1 MNGDPGHWLDH
12 EPEEVVREELGNL
25 ESELLI
31 LEVTMELNDQDW
43 TVRMRQLYAQAVPIM
58 RQWLG
63 WYEMR
68 GLIEHDVGPLELEL
82 LVLLDIYHQD
92 LTAFEEVRDLQRQD
106 YANKEQ
112 EVAAVRAIVQRRG
125 IRYP

>member
-1 MNGDPGHWLDH
+1 MENRFQWLED
-12 EPEEVVREELGNL
+12 EPQEIVQEVLGNL

-43 TVRMRQLYAQAVPIM
+43 TVRQRQLYAQAVPIM

-68 GLIEHDVGPLELEL
+68 GLIEHDVGPLEQEL
-82 LVLLDIYHQD
+82 LALLDIYHQE
-92 LTAFEEVRDLQRQD
+92 LAMFEEVRDLQRQD
-106 YANKEQ
+106 YDNKEQ

-125 IRYP
+125 IPYP

>member
-1 MNGDPGHWLDH
+1 MENQGHWLDH
-12 EPEEVVREELGNL
+12 EPEEVVREALGNL

-43 TVRMRQLYAQAVPIM
+43 TVRMRQLYAQAVPLM

-68 GLIEHDVGPLELEL
+68 GLIEHDVGPLEREL
-82 LVLLDIYHQD
+82 LALLNIYHQE
-92 LTAFEEVRDLQRQD
+92 LVVFEEVRDLQRQD
-106 YANKEQ
+106 YANKEL

-125 IRYP
+125 IPYP

>member
-1 MNGDPGHWLDH
+1 M
-12 EPEEVVREELGNL
+12 VR
-25 ESELLI
+25 
-31 LEVTMELNDQDW
+31 Q
-43 TVRMRQLYAQAVPIM
+43 RQLYAQAVPLM

-68 GLIEHDVGPLELEL
+68 GLIDHDVGPLEQEL
-82 LVLLDIYHQD
+82 LALLDRFHEELD
-92 LTAFEEVRDLQRQD
+92 AFEEVRDQQRLD

-112 EVAAVRAIVQRRG
+112 EVAAVAAIVQRRG

>member
-1 MNGDPGHWLDH
+1 MENQGHWLDH
-12 EPEEVVREELGNL
+12 EPEEVVREALGNL

-43 TVRMRQLYAQAVPIM
+43 TVRMRQLYAQAVPLM

-68 GLIEHDVGPLELEL
+68 GLIEHDVGPLEREL
-82 LVLLDIYHQD
+82 LALLNIYHQE
-92 LTAFEEVRDLQRQD
+92 LVVFEEVRDLQRLD

-112 EVAAVRAIVQRRG
+112 EIAAVRDIVQRRR
-125 IRYP
+125 IPYP

>member
-1 MNGDPGHWLDH
+1 MENQDHWLDH
-12 EPEEVVREELGNL
+12 EPEEVVREILGNL

-31 LEVTMELNDQDW
+31 IEVTMELNDQDW
-43 TVRMRQLYAQAVPIM
+43 MVRQRQLYAQAVPIM

-82 LVLLDIYHQD
+82 LVLLDLYHQG
-92 LTAFEEVRDLQRQD
+92 LTAFEEVRDQQRQD
-106 YANKEQ
+106 LAYKEQ
-112 EVAAVRAIVQRRG
+112 EVAAVRAIIQRRG
-125 IRYP
+125 IQYP

>member
-1 MNGDPGHWLDH
+1 MEDQFRWLEN
-12 EPEEVVREELGNL
+12 EPEEIVQEILGNL

-43 TVRMRQLYAQAVPIM
+43 TVRQRQLYAQAVPLM
-58 RQWLG
+58 REWLG

-68 GLIEHDVGPLELEL
+68 GLIDHDVGPLEQGL
-82 LVLLDIYHQD
+82 LALLDQFHEE
-92 LTAFEEVRDLQRQD
+92 LAAFEEVRDLQRLD

-112 EVAAVRAIVQRRG
+112 EIAAVRDIVQRRR
-125 IRYP
+125 IPYP

>member
-1 MNGDPGHWLDH
+1 MENQDHWLDH
-12 EPEEVVREELGNL
+12 EPEEVVREILGNL

-31 LEVTMELNDQDW
+31 IEVTMELNDQDW
-43 TVRMRQLYAQAVPIM
+43 MVRQRQLYAQAVPIM

-82 LVLLDIYHQD
+82 LVLLDLYHQG

-106 YANKEQ
+106 LAYKEQ
-112 EVAAVRAIVQRRG
+112 EVAAVRAIIQRRG
-125 IRYP
+125 IQYP

>member
-1 MNGDPGHWLDH
+1 MEDQFRWLEN
-12 EPEEVVREELGNL
+12 EPEEVVQEAFGNL

-31 LEVTMELNDQDW
+31 LEVTIELNDQDW
-43 TVRMRQLYAQAVPIM
+43 TVRMRQLYAQTVPLM

-68 GLIEHDVGPLELEL
+68 GLIEHDVGPLEQEL
-82 LVLLDIYHQD
+82 LALLDIYHHE
-92 LTAFEEVRDLQRQD
+92 LTMFEEVRDLQLQD

-112 EVAAVRAIVQRRG
+112 EVAAVAAIIQRRG

>member
-1 MNGDPGHWLDH
+1 MENQGHWLDH

-43 TVRMRQLYAQAVPIM
+43 MERQRQLYAQAVPIM

-63 WYEMR
+63 WFEMR
-68 GLIEHDVGPLELEL
+68 GLIEHDVGLLEQEL
-82 LVLLDIYHQD
+82 LALLDVYHHE
-92 LTAFEEVRDLQRQD
+92 LTMFEEVRDLQRQD
-106 YANKEQ
+106 YADKEQ
-112 EVAAVRAIVQRRG
+112 EVTTVRAIVQRRG
-125 IRYP
+125 IPYP

>member
-1 MNGDPGHWLDH
+1 MENFGQWLEN
-12 EPEEVVREELGNL
+12 EPEEVVREALGNL

-31 LEVTMELNDQDW
+31 LEVTIELNDQDW
-43 TVRMRQLYAQAVPIM
+43 TVRQRQLYAQAVPLM

-68 GLIEHDVGPLELEL
+68 GLIDHDVGPLEREL
-82 LVLLDIYHQD
+82 LALLDRFHEE
-92 LTAFEEVRDLQRQD
+92 LAAFEEVRDQQRLD

-112 EVAAVRAIVQRRG
+112 EVAAVAAIVQRRG
-125 IRYP
+125 IHYP

>member
-1 MNGDPGHWLDH
+1 MENQDHWLDH
-12 EPEEVVREELGNL
+12 EPEEIVREILGNL

-31 LEVTMELNDQDW
+31 IEVTMELNDQDW
-43 TVRMRQLYAQAVPIM
+43 MVRQRQLYAQAVPIM

-82 LVLLDIYHQD
+82 LVLLDLYHQG

-106 YANKEQ
+106 LAYKEQ
-112 EVAAVRAIVQRRG
+112 EVATVRAIIQRRG

>member
-1 MNGDPGHWLDH
+1 MENQGHWLDH

-43 TVRMRQLYAQAVPIM
+43 MERQRQLYAQAVPIM

-63 WYEMR
+63 WFEMR
-68 GLIEHDVGPLELEL
+68 GLIEHDVGLLEQEL
-82 LVLLDIYHQD
+82 LALLDVYHHE
-92 LTAFEEVRDLQRQD
+92 LTMFEEVRDLQRQD
-106 YANKEQ
+106 YADKEQ
-112 EVAAVRAIVQRRG
+112 EVTTVRAIVRRRG
-125 IRYP
+125 IPYP

>member
-1 MNGDPGHWLDH
+1 MENFGQWLEN
-12 EPEEVVREELGNL
+12 EPEEVVREALGNL

-31 LEVTMELNDQDW
+31 LEVTIELNDQDW
-43 TVRMRQLYAQAVPIM
+43 TVRQRQLYAQAVPLM

-68 GLIEHDVGPLELEL
+68 GLIDHDVGPLEREL
-82 LVLLDIYHQD
+82 LALLDRFHEE
-92 LTAFEEVRDLQRQD
+92 LAAFEEVRDQQRLD

-112 EVAAVRAIVQRRG
+112 EVAAVAAIVQRRG

>member
-1 MNGDPGHWLDH
+1 MENQGHWLDH

-43 TVRMRQLYAQAVPIM
+43 MERQRQLYAQTVPIM

-63 WYEMR
+63 WFEMR
-68 GLIEHDVGPLELEL
+68 GLIEHDVGLLEQEL
-82 LVLLDIYHQD
+82 LALLDVYHHE
-92 LTAFEEVRDLQRQD
+92 LTMFEEVRDLQRQD
-106 YANKEQ
+106 YADKEQ
-112 EVAAVRAIVQRRG
+112 EVTTVRAIVRRRG
-125 IRYP
+125 IPYP

>member
-1 MNGDPGHWLDH
+1 MENQDHWLDH
-12 EPEEVVREELGNL
+12 EPEEVVREILGNL

-31 LEVTMELNDQDW
+31 IEVTMELNDQDW
-43 TVRMRQLYAQAVPIM
+43 MVRQRQLYAQAVPIM

-82 LVLLDIYHQD
+82 LVLLDLYHQG
-92 LTAFEEVRDLQRQD
+92 LTAFEEVRDLQMQD
-106 YANKEQ
+106 LANKEQ
-112 EVAAVRAIVQRRG
+112 EIAIVRAIIQRRG
-125 IRYP
+125 IQYP

>member
-1 MNGDPGHWLDH
+1 MENQDHWLDH
-12 EPEEVVREELGNL
+12 EPEEVVREILGNL

-31 LEVTMELNDQDW
+31 IEVTMELNDQDW
-43 TVRMRQLYAQAVPIM
+43 TVQLRQLYAQAVPIM

-82 LVLLDIYHQD
+82 LVLLDLYHQG
-92 LTAFEEVRDLQRQD
+92 LTAFEEVRDLQMQD
-106 YANKEQ
+106 LANKEQ
-112 EVAAVRAIVQRRG
+112 EIAIVRAIIQRRG
-125 IRYP
+125 IQYP